1 MADKEFNIDIG
12 GQNVTIPAWAQE
24 ETMFGIAQNVKRM
37 SNIDQKLVNVV
48 SEFSDDLGKML
59 GGIAE
64 TTQKDTA
71 TTKKGTAETKNI
83 TRKTENFGRKVM
95 DAASFMGNTEK
106 PLTSLVGAA
115 EKLGPAA
122 AGAIGKF
129 FSGLGKNAGD
139 LMSRFGKGLNDN
151 KGVISDATFM
161 WLGWSVGKLEAFS
174 EVQQQMIDN
183 GAIMFENTKSFE
195 ELRKSVNV
203 SGVTYDAFAKTIG
216 ANNAAIAAFGG
227 NVSIGTRRFQKFFS
241 NLELTADSMGDFGL
255 SNTELLQ
262 QTGEFME
269 YQRLTGGLLRQ
280 TSDLE
285 ENLTRDFTQLQTE
298 TAALASI
305 TGLTRSQA
313 LQNMIKVE
321 NVDFAA
327 GMRMLDGT
335 QKDAVEELKNFSQH
349 ITSVVGAG
357 TPFDTM
363 FAAFARDIMVSG
375 GDLARLN
382 PEAIAGAMNQ
392 ADVAALKKQYGDDI
406 FDRITEKLQAGD
418 TKGVRDIFLNAMQ
431 TPMNRIGT
439 ALAST
444 SDPIAQASNA
454 LAMGHYQ
461 LGLVFGNATP
471 EKYEKMQE
479 QAIAGLAEAGTTT
492 KLLNDA
498 TKAFMHLQEIIT
510 PGMEKL
516 TFVFGN
522 SAELINDVVQSLTQD
537 TPKKDNPRLAETEIP
552 QFIESEN
559 ARGQKRMIENPEWTE
574 FQKNYQKQNNIVSP
588 RPLARGDRD
597 GSKREEWDKKYRATH
612 APNGMPRPDRK
623 YFGGQVTAGNPYIV
637 GDGVDMSQA
646 ELFVPS
652 VDGKILSNRELRTEL
667 GMDLTDDEN
676 SSTMENNLI
685 KEYMEIIEAKKRTVK
700 TLDNLKKFTKAKM
713 MDNRLNNAIVASGS

>member
-1 MADKEFNIDIG
+1 MADKEFNIDVG
-12 GQNVTIPAWAQE
+12 GQNIVIPAWAQE
-24 ETMFGIAQNVKRM
+24 ETMLGIATNVRRM
-37 SNIDQKLVNVV
+37 ANIDSKLVNVV

-59 GGIAE
+59 GGIADS
-64 TTQKDTA
+64 TAKDTA
-71 TTKKGTAETKNI
+71 TTKAGTAQTKNI
-83 TRKTENFGRKVM
+83 TRKTEDFGRRVV

-106 PLTSLVGAA
+106 PLTSMVGAM

-122 AGAIGKF
+122 TAGIGKF
-129 FSGLGKNAGD
+129 FAGLGKNAGS
-139 LMSRFGKGLNDN
+139 LLSSFGKGLQDN

-174 EVQQQMIDN
+174 EVQQIMIDN

-241 NLELTADSMGDFGL
+241 NLELSADAMGDFGL

-262 QTGEFME
+262 QTGEFLE
-269 YQRLTGGLLRQ
+269 YQRLTGGLVNDLAG
-280 TSDLE
+280 LE
-285 ENLTRDFTQLQTE
+285 ENLTKDFTQLQVE

-313 LQNMIKVE
+313 LQNMITVE

-327 GMRMLDGT
+327 GMKMLDGT
-335 QKDAVEELKNFSQH
+335 QKDAVEQLKNFSQH
-349 ITSVVGAG
+349 ITSVVGSG

-375 GDLARLN
+375 GNLAGIN
-382 PEAIAGAMNQ
+382 PEAIAGTINQ
-392 ADVAALKKQYGDDI
+392 ADVAALKKQYGNDI
-406 FDRITEKLQAGD
+406 FDRITARLQAGD
-418 TKGVRDIFLNAMQ
+418 ASGVRDIFLTSIQN
-431 TPMNRIGT
+431 PIERIGT
-439 ALAST
+439 SLGSIN
-444 SDPIAQASNA
+444 DPVAQASNA
-454 LAMGHYQ
+454 LAQGHYQ

-471 EKYEKMQE
+471 EKFEGMLD
-479 QAIAGLAEAGTTT
+479 QAAAGLAEAGTTT

-516 TFVFGN
+516 TLVFGN
-522 SAELINDVVQSLTQD
+522 SAELINDVIQGITN
-537 TPKKDNPRLAETEIP
+537 PKEPGNFSERQETEIP
-552 QFIESEN
+552 TSSED
-559 ARGQKRMIENPEWTE
+559 I
-574 FQKNYQKQNNIVSP
+574 NNIDTTKPV
-588 RPLARGDRD
+588 
-597 GSKREEWDKKYRATH
+597 
-612 APNGMPRPDRK
+612 MPRPTGSGILDGHAQAQWDSAYGETHNIDGTPK
-623 YFGGQVTAGNPYIV
+623 NMYFGGPVTAGNPYIV

-667 GMDLTDDEN
+667 DPDLTNDEN
-676 SSTMENNLI
+676 SSTMQDNLI
-685 KEYMEIIEAKKRTVK
+685 KEYMEIIEAKKRTVA
-700 TLDNLKKFTKAKM
+700 TLENLKKFTKNKM
-713 MDNRLNNAIVASGS
+713 MDDRLKNAIHASGS

>member
-1 MADKEFNIDIG
+1 MADKEFNIDVG
-12 GQNVTIPAWAQE
+12 GQNIVIPAWAQE
-24 ETMFGIAQNVKRM
+24 ETMLGIATNVRRM
-37 SNIDQKLVNVV
+37 ANIDSKLVNVV

-59 GGIAE
+59 GGIADS
-64 TTQKDTA
+64 TAKDTA
-71 TTKKGTAETKNI
+71 TTKAGTQQTKNI
-83 TRKTENFGRKVM
+83 TRKTEDFGRRVV

-106 PLTSLVGAA
+106 PLTSMVGAM

-122 AGAIGKF
+122 TAGIGKF
-129 FSGLGKNAGD
+129 FAGLGKNAGS
-139 LMSRFGKGLNDN
+139 LLSSFGKGLQDN

-174 EVQQQMIDN
+174 EVQQIMIDN

-241 NLELTADSMGDFGL
+241 NLELSADAMGDFGL

-262 QTGEFME
+262 QTGEFLE
-269 YQRLTGGLLRQ
+269 YQRLTGGLVNDLAG
-280 TSDLE
+280 LE
-285 ENLTRDFTQLQTE
+285 ENLTKDFTQLQVE

-313 LQNMIKVE
+313 LQNMITVE

-327 GMRMLDGT
+327 GMKMLDGT
-335 QKDAVEELKNFSQH
+335 QKDAVEQLKNFSQH
-349 ITSVVGAG
+349 ITSVVGSG

-375 GDLARLN
+375 GNLAGIN
-382 PEAIAGAMNQ
+382 PEAIAGTINQ
-392 ADVAALKKQYGDDI
+392 ADVAALKKQYGNDI
-406 FDRITEKLQAGD
+406 FDRITARLQAGD
-418 TKGVRDIFLNAMQ
+418 ASGVRDIFLTSIQN
-431 TPMNRIGT
+431 PIERIGT
-439 ALAST
+439 SLGSIN
-444 SDPIAQASNA
+444 DPVAQASNA
-454 LAMGHYQ
+454 LAQGHYQ

-471 EKYEKMQE
+471 EKFEGMLD
-479 QAIAGLAEAGTTT
+479 QAAAGLAEAGTTT

-516 TFVFGN
+516 TLVFGN
-522 SAELINDVVQSLTQD
+522 SAELINDVIQGITN
-537 TPKKDNPRLAETEIP
+537 PKEPGNFSERQETEIP
-552 QFIESEN
+552 TSSED
-559 ARGQKRMIENPEWTE
+559 I
-574 FQKNYQKQNNIVSP
+574 NNIDTTKPV
-588 RPLARGDRD
+588 
-597 GSKREEWDKKYRATH
+597 
-612 APNGMPRPDRK
+612 MPRPTGSGILDGHAQAQWDSAYGETHNIDGTPK
-623 YFGGQVTAGNPYIV
+623 NMYFGGPVTAGNPYIV

-667 GMDLTDDEN
+667 DPDLTNDEN
-676 SSTMENNLI
+676 SSTMQDNLI
-685 KEYMEIIEAKKRTVK
+685 KEYMEIIEAKKRTVA
-700 TLDNLKKFTKAKM
+700 TLENLKKFTKNKM
-713 MDNRLNNAIVASGS
+713 MDDRLKNAIHASGS

>member
-227 NVSIGTRRFQKFFS
+227 NVSVGTRRFQKFFS

-349 ITSVVGAG
+349 ITSVVGSG

-375 GDLARLN
+375 GDLAKLN

-522 SAELINDVVQSLTQD
+522 SAELINDVIQGIANPEKPGAFNAERQQNEIPTSSEDINNIDTTKPVIPRPTGGGIIDGHAQAQWDTAYGKTHNING
-537 TPKKDNPRLAETEIP
+537 TPKNR
-552 QFIESEN
+552 
-559 ARGQKRMIENPEWTE
+559 
-574 FQKNYQKQNNIVSP
+574 
-588 RPLARGDRD
+588 
-597 GSKREEWDKKYRATH
+597 
-612 APNGMPRPDRK
+612 
-623 YFGGQVTAGNPYIV
+623 YFGGPVTAGNPYIV